1 MINRIEYSV
10 VESKRF
16 GINVYRTVQ
25 ENIDVKGIQQFI
37 DDNDVDLLI
46 LRLPVENIT
55 EYHQLSS
62 LNCDVVLA
70 DTLVYYY
77 TDLTKISAQKLKN
90 ENLYFERVTND
101 NIGLIGQ
108 LVPVIFSNY
117 TNHYFSNPN
126 LARDKITE
134 GYVEWASS
142 YVNEHNGKV
151 SWIVFKDNTPIGFAT
166 CAFSNDIGECE
177 GVLYGV
183 HPDFAGGGVYSD
195 IIRFTQTY
203 FKDLNFKMMK
213 VSTQIQNFAVQKVWT
228 REGFVLKSAFYTYH
242 LNKLPQSI

>member
-1 MINRIEYSV
+1 MSNTIEYSP

-25 ENIDVKGIQQFI
+25 EKLNIELIIKCIT
-37 DDNDVDLLI
+37 NKDVDLLI
-46 LRLPVENIT
+46 MRLPVENIT

-77 TDLTKISAQKLKN
+77 ADLTKISLHKLKN
-90 ENLYFERVTND
+90 ENLSFERVTNQ
-101 NIGLIGQ
+101 NISLIGQ
-108 LVPVIFSNY
+108 LVPIIFSNY
-117 TNHYFSNPN
+117 TNHYFSNPD
-126 LARDKITE
+126 LPKDKITE

-142 YVNEHNGKV
+142 YVNEDNGKV
-151 SWIVFKDNTPIGFAT
+151 SWIVLKDNTPIGFAT
-166 CAFSNDIGECE
+166 CSFSVEHSECE

-195 IIRFTQTY
+195 IIRFTQSY
-203 FKDLNFKMMK
+203 FKELNFKSMK

-228 REGFVLKSAFYTYH
+228 REGFILKKAFYTYH
-242 LNKLPQSI
+242 LNRLKK